1 VTWAQNHRGE
11 ILSFRQVTKK
21 YDGSSPQLH
30 PKQSACTAPEI
41 DQLSKSSKRRNE
53 PSLGCIAT
61 PAEKALLTHKSVPPK
76 KKKKRVQHRSPRSIA
91 DCRRTQMNSTAAMPH
106 FRLDPPKLRRVTHT
120 TPGNEQHASIDKQRW
135 RRGQCGSPATSTR
148 PEIPRRRARHLL
160 LPLSL
165 SPVLAPPSIPSL
177 PPSRP
182 LRSPRSIFSRR
193 PGLVPLARTFSG
205 EIFLP
210 SRK

>member
-1 VTWAQNHRGE
+1 MH
-11 ILSFRQVTKK
+11 
-21 YDGSSPQLH
+21 
-30 PKQSACTAPEI
+30 C
-41 DQLSKSSKRRNE
+41 KR
-53 PSLGCIAT
+53 A
-61 PAEKALLTHKSVPPK
+61 PK

-135 RRGQCGSPATSTR
+135 RRGQCGSPAASTR

-165 SPVLAPPSIPSL
+165 SLSLPFSRLRRSPPSLLRGRSGPHALFSL
-177 PPSRP
+177 AAPGSSLSPALSPGKFSSRAENN
-182 LRSPRSIFSRR
+182 I
-193 PGLVPLARTFSG
+193 A
-205 EIFLP
+205 
-210 SRK
+210 